1 VRQTRLRGVVGLVAL
16 AVLLLSACASAEQGV
31 GSTPSVPA
39 AQLPI
44 EGDSHSPVDTQ
55 VKNALSD
62 VTGFWKKTFP
72 TIASGNAFPPLEG
85 KFYSVD
91 GLKVAKTHKAPADV
105 ADEDCLSKEPAFVID
120 NAAYC
125 TLDDSVV
132 WDPSPQHLLGIL
144 SGLYGNALVALVF
157 AHEIGHAVQ
166 NRLGIVDSQTTTIDA
181 ESQADCAAGAFAAYA
196 LAGHA
201 EHFPMT
207 QSVLTEA
214 LDGYLL
220 IRDSTP
226 SSPDDISHGDGF
238 DRLSAVQDGIA
249 KGASYCFSAGYFAS
263 RKFTE
268 RGLSDA
274 DRATGGNQPLA
285 QVLNPNDPNKDTT
298 AGGLQFDLNRFW
310 KGAGESLHQM
320 FTPVRFAEADH
331 PACGTADPSSEFGY
345 CPDDNT
351 VYYSSAFA
359 DDAYHSITDL
369 TGDEKTGNLTV
380 LRRQPGDFALGEM
393 ISIAWGMAALHQFF
407 HGSVTTRDALLSAV
421 CYSGAYAADI
431 NISVPD
437 STRPFVLSAPDMDE
451 ATSAVLDLV
460 SSDRAF
466 GARGT
471 SALDRVKR
479 FLTGYSSGLHGC

>member
-1 VRQTRLRGVVGLVAL
+1 
-16 AVLLLSACASAEQGV
+16 
-31 GSTPSVPA
+31 
-39 AQLPI
+39 
-44 EGDSHSPVDTQ
+44 VDTQ

-62 VTGFWKKTFP
+62 VLAFWKQTYPSVSAGATFP
-72 TIASGNAFPPLEG
+72 PIEG

-91 GLKVAKTHKAPADV
+91 GLQVAKTGHVSSALAG
-105 ADEDCLSKEPAFVID
+105 EDCLSKQPDFVVD

-132 WDPSPQHLLGIL
+132 WDRSPNHLLDAL
-144 SGLYGNALVALVF
+144 SGHYGNALIALVF

-166 NRLGIVDSQTTTIDA
+166 SRLGTVGDQTPTIDA

-201 EHFPMT
+201 PHFPMT
-207 QSVLTEA
+207 ASILTDA

-238 DRLSAVQDGIA
+238 DRLSAVQDGIE
-249 KGASYCFSAGYFAS
+249 KGASFCFSAGYFSS
-263 RKFTE
+263 RTFTE
-268 RGLSDA
+268 RGLSDT

-285 QVLNPNDPNKDTT
+285 QVLDPNDPTKDRN

-310 KGAGESLHQM
+310 TSAGSLVHQT
-320 FTPVRFAEADH
+320 FTPARFVEAAH
-331 PACGTADPSSEFGY
+331 PACGSADPASEFGY

-351 VYYSSAFA
+351 VYYSSSFA
-359 DDAYHSITDL
+359 NDAYHSITEL
-369 TGDEKTGNLTV
+369 TGDEKTGDLIV
-380 LRRQPGDFALGEM
+380 VQRRPGDYALGEM
-393 ISIAWGMAALHQFF
+393 ISIGWGMAAMHQFF
-407 HGSVTTRDALLSAV
+407 HGSTTTRDALLAAV

-431 NISVPD
+431 NVSDPD
-437 STRPFVLSAPDMDE
+437 NTRPFVLSAPDMDE

-479 FLTGYSSGLHGC
+479 FVTGYSKGLSGC